1 MLQHLSAGSAFLS
14 LLMVF
19 SLNLVSAEEQKKSSA
34 TDVSVQL
41 QSWEELQDWVASQKG
56 KVVVVDVW
64 STFCLPCV
72 REFPHFVEF
81 HDEHKDQVACV
92 SLNIDF
98 YGGKDQKP
106 EDNREKVL
114 KFLKSR
120 NATMHNIVA
129 TNPDE
134 IVLQQIKTA
143 AIPAAIIYDRNG
155 KIHKVFNND
164 EDLYGPK
171 GFNYQEHITPLVEK
185 LLKE

>member
-1 MLQHLSAGSAFLS
+1 MIRHLSSGSAFLI

-19 SLNLVSAEEQKKSSA
+19 SLNRISAEEQPKGSVA
-34 TDVSVQL
+34 DVSVHM

-81 HDEHKDQVACV
+81 HENHKDHVACA
-92 SLNIDF
+92 SLNIDY
-98 YGGKDQKP
+98 YGGKGQKP

-120 NATMHNIVA
+120 NATMHNIIA
-129 TNPDE
+129 INPDE
-134 IVLQQIKTA
+134 VVLQQIKTA

-155 KIHKVFNND
+155 KLHKFFNND

-171 GFNYQEHITPLVEK
+171 GFNYEQHITPLVEK
-185 LLKE
+185 LLK